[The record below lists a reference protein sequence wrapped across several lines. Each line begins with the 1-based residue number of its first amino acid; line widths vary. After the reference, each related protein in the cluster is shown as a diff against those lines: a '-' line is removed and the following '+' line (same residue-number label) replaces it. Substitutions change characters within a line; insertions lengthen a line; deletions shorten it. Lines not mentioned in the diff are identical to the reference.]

1 MCVSILVSEGEFVVT
16 LTSTSI
22 CESIAETIVV
32 VAVVVMSIVVLAIV
46 VVTISILSVVV
57 AVVVIVITAAT
68 TVVASPTK
76 EKPFI
81 PSILPLFSLS
91 SLPAAVAGAGSTA
104 GKEEPGFTILGLP
117 FPTFAAGVA
126 VVVEVLLVEGSSNC
140 RSKDGRA
147 KSTQTSPHKA
157 SVQSLVAREKPEQQR
172 ICFRKGSKRY
182 LVSVSKEPR
191 GNS

>member
-1 MCVSILVSEGEFVVT
+1 MCVSILVSEGESVVT

-22 CESIAETIVV
+22 CKSIAETIVV

-57 AVVVIVITAAT
+57 IVITAAT

-81 PSILPLFSLS
+81 PSILPLSCLS

-117 FPTFAAGVA
+117 FPTFATGVA
-126 VVVEVLLVEGSSNC
+126 NVVEVPLVEGSSNC

-157 SVQSLVAREKPEQQR
+157 SVQSLVAREKPCVCLQGTER
-172 ICFRKGSKRY
+172 ELLRRRSGSR
-182 LVSVSKEPR
+182 
-191 GNS
+191 